1 MNFSK
6 YTNTAVNNN
15 NSNTS
20 SATAGDGTM
29 DPTILNQ
36 MLTSTTPVQIRTPI
50 KIKPSTGTAGI
61 AHMEEESAGGTGN
74 ATAGKL
80 LRSCC

>member
-15 NSNTS
+15 NSNT
-20 SATAGDGTM
+20 ATIGDGTI

-50 KIKPSTGTAGI
+50 KIKPSTTGTAGI
-61 AHMEEESAGGTGN
+61 ANMEEESAGGTEN
-74 ATAGKL
+74 ATAG
-80 LRSCC
+80 